1 MSEGKR
7 GSEVVDAADV
17 TDVTDVTDVAD
28 VPVRVAD
35 GCFPVETLG
44 PGRRLGVWFQGCALA
59 CPGCMSRHTWD
70 AAGGRATTVGELLKS
85 WEAALALGAAGL
97 TVSGGEPLAQ
107 PAALAALL
115 RGADCL
121 RRARPLRERAGR
133 DGAEKSEAT
142 PAPLPDVSDVPDVP
156 DFLVYTGHEPD
167 EVPDRLP
174 EEVWA
179 ALDGAD
185 AVVTGRF
192 RVTEPTDLVW
202 RGSANQRLV
211 PRTPL
216 GIRRYAP
223 YLTRT
228 YPPGPR
234 ISLRPNDTGTGA
246 NVYGVPARGE
256 LRQVERALSA
266 TGIHLTNP
274 SWRP

>member
-1 MSEGKR
+1 MTEVKRVSEGKV
-7 GSEVVDAADV
+7 GSEVVDAA
-17 TDVTDVTDVAD
+17 DVTDVAD

-115 RGADCL
+115 RGADRL
-121 RRARPLRERAGR
+121 RRARPPGGRAGR
-133 DGAEKSEAT
+133 DEAEKNEAT
-142 PAPLPDVSDVPDVP
+142 PAPLPDVPDVP

-192 RVTEPTDLVW
+192 RVAEPTDLVW

-211 PRTPL
+211 PRTPSVSAVTPRTSPAPT
-216 GIRRYAP
+216 RRAP
-223 YLTRT
+223 ASACARTTRE
-228 YPPGPR
+228 
-234 ISLRPNDTGTGA
+234 
-246 NVYGVPARGE
+246 PARTST
-256 LRQVERALSA
+256 AY
-266 TGIHLTNP
+266 
-274 SWRP
+274 RPAANCARSNDPCRPREST

>member
-1 MSEGKR
+1 MSEGKL

-17 TDVTDVTDVAD
+17 TDVADVAD

-115 RGADCL
+115 RGADRL
-121 RRARPLRERAGR
+121 RRARPPGGRAGR
-133 DGAEKSEAT
+133 DEAEKSEAT
-142 PAPLPDVSDVPDVP
+142 PAPLPDVP

-192 RVTEPTDLVW
+192 RVAEPTDLVW

-223 YLTRT
+223 HLACT

-256 LRQVERALSA
+256 LRQVERSLSS

>member
-1 MSEGKR
+1 M
-7 GSEVVDAADV
+7 ADV
-17 TDVTDVTDVAD
+17 AV

-35 GCFPVETLG
+35 GYFPVETLG
-44 PGRRLGVWFQGCALA
+44 PGRRLGVWFQGCELA

-70 AAGGRATTVGELLKS
+70 AAGGRTATVGELLEL
-85 WEAALALGAAGL
+85 WGTALDLGAAGL

-115 RGADCL
+115 LGADRL
-121 RRARPLRERAGR
+121 RRARWPHEYRRSDTR
-133 DGAEKSEAT
+133 DVRDAW
-142 PAPLPDVSDVPDVP
+142 DVSDARDGRDAGEGPPAAPADLPDLPDLSDLP
-156 DFLVYTGHEPD
+156 DFPDLLVYTGHEPD
-167 EVPDRLP
+167 EVPGRLP
-174 EEVWA
+174 EETWA

-192 RVTEPTDLVW
+192 RVAEPTDLVW

-216 GIRRYAP
+216 GVRRYAP
-223 YLTRT
+223 HLARA

-234 ISLRPNDTGTGA
+234 VSLRADDAGA
-246 NVYGVPARGE
+246 GARFYGVPARGE
-256 LRQVERALSA
+256 LRRLERGLAA
-266 TGIHLTNP
+266 GGIRLTDP